1 MHNDRLIYLL
11 IKKQSGE
18 ITLEEQLE
26 LSDLTKN
33 KEDNGLFVDSMNEVL
48 SSSLTYSSET
58 KSSSVNK
65 ALDKVRARIKTTEPG
80 PVVEKHRSVRTY
92 FAVAASVILVLG
104 CAFFYWMHTSE
115 QTKRTHN
122 IVVTKK
128 GSKTN
133 LVLPDGTKVWVNADS
148 RLSYDKDFGNSM
160 REVYLTG
167 EAYFDVIKD
176 KKRPFIVHTNNIDVK
191 VLGTAFNVRAYGD
204 EQNTQTTLLRGSIEV
219 FLKNNKNKTLLL
231 APNEKMIVRNAAV
244 QNARK
249 EFPEVSL
256 PEIELLKLPAGNTDS
271 LSVETEWTQNRLAF
285 EQETLTDIVPVLER
299 WYNITIELKKRQD
312 AGVLYR
318 GKFENDSLEDV
329 LESLKMIGNFNYRIQ
344 KDKVV
349 IY

>member
-26 LSDLTKN
+26 LSDLIKD
-33 KEDNGLFVDSMNEVL
+33 KEDNGLFLDGMSEVL
-48 SSSLTYSSET
+48 NSSLTYASDPRDQA
-58 KSSSVNK
+58 VNK
-65 ALDKVRARIKTTEPG
+65 ALDKIRARIKTSE
-80 PVVEKHRSVRTY
+80 PVVPTGKYRSISSY
-92 FAVAASVILVLG
+92 FAVAASIILVLG
-104 CAFFYWMHTSE
+104 CAFFYWL
-115 QTKRTHN
+115 QTGQKTEHVDN

-148 RLSYDKDFGNSM
+148 RLSYDKDFGNSI

-167 EAYFDVIKD
+167 EAYFDVVKD
-176 KKRPFIVHTNNIDVK
+176 KKRPFIVHTDNIDIK
-191 VLGTAFNVRAYGD
+191 VLGTAFNVRAYGN
-204 EQNTQTTLLRGSIEV
+204 EHNTQTTLLRGSIEV
-219 FLKNNKNKTLLL
+219 LLKKNNNKTLLL

-244 QNARK
+244 QALSKHPTR
-249 EFPEVSL
+249 L
-256 PEIELLKLPAGNTDS
+256 PEIELLKLSPDKIDS
-271 LSVETEWTQNRLAF
+271 LSIETEWINNRLAF

-299 WYNITIELKKRQD
+299 WYNITIELKKKQD

-329 LESLKMIGNFNYRIQ
+329 LESLKMIGNFNYKIQ